1 MTNRHVARKFGAS
14 ALGSHQ
20 FFHRP
25 TKPRQPQPAKA
36 GTPDAGGA
44 GESHVRAAVEA
55 AGFQVHPS
63 PCCALHARPGNHQPR
78 TLRPAGAPQA
88 VECCGEEFEGYC
100 CRRHHPDDDVVCCSR
115 HQREAELRAAA
126 QHARALAGAG
136 ETRQA
141 SPAVAKAKPHTT
153 SPAFTFAHAGGKGA
167 FRETALS
174 GVPKGHRLGSQEPGW
189 TEPMHWGM
197 ERQKYLVRRQARH
210 AVVAAS
216 LAIR

>member
-55 AGFQVHPS
+55 AGF
-63 PCCALHARPGNHQPR
+63 
-78 TLRPAGAPQA
+78 QA